1 MTKSKTTMKTEASA
15 VATNEHHQQILQ
27 VGNGKREEVA
37 LNLKM
42 AGEGV

>member
-27 VGNGKREEVA
+27 VGNGKS

-42 AGEGV
+42 AGPGKESK

>member
-27 VGNGKREEVA
+27 VGNGKSWIS
-37 LNLKM
+37 KWPG
-42 AGEGV
+42 GEGV